1 MDKKTCTRILLG
13 ILQSF
18 LHFLKARNIN
28 SSMKQHQEKFPM
40 LTRESKFQIQRQVK
54 KFNISFIS
62 PVQVFY
68 TNFKICFRHFCVAW
82 YFKESQRSLQYKANN
97 LGKSFCPLFTR
108 TLGGF
113 FFKYIDIL
121 TLNKSAGKKV
131 IITYS
136 SSEDWLPHSY
146 FPYLLYLEYLPG
158 VPNPE
163 SESVLESVWE
173 SVPVVAFPDPFFPFR
188 FR

>member
-1 MDKKTCTRILLG
+1 
-13 ILQSF
+13 
-18 LHFLKARNIN
+18 
-28 SSMKQHQEKFPM
+28 M

-68 TNFKICFRHFCVAW
+68 TNFKICFRHFVQPAFLTR
-82 YFKESQRSLQYKANN
+82 YFKQSQRSLQYKVNN
-97 LGKSFCPLFTR
+97 LGKSFCPVFTHGTFR
-108 TLGGF
+108 GF

-158 VPNPE
+158 VANPE